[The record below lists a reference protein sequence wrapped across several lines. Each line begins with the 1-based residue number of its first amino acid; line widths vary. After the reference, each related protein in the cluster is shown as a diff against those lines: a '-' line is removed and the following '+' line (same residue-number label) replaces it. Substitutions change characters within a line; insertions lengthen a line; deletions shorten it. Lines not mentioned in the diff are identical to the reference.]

1 MRRYFR
7 RGMSCLLMVVVSL
20 TTLLTAF
27 ASPEFAYSAEKWA
40 TLRDD
45 NLDFDEI
52 ADLVHEYNTTVVQNR
67 ITWQDEKDDDSDDV
81 AQDYYDAADNI
92 YNNITYPDDSDSSS
106 YGSQMAAAVQNKIQA
121 DNLMEQGDE
130 STDDNVTKKLNYDKQ
145 EAQLVKQA
153 QELMISYWSQY
164 YSMDTTREQKTQA
177 EKDLAAEETRLAAGT
192 STQSSVLTA
201 RNAVSTAEAS
211 ILSAESNLNSTK
223 ENLCL
228 MLGWSYG
235 ADVNIGELPEPDLEA
250 IDAIDLAADIESA
263 LANNYAY
270 QITQKQVTNARSTTK
285 KATLTQQEANERQA
299 ISNNVSDSYSDL
311 LLARSSYEQALAA
324 FELQKSTYET
334 AARQLQ
340 AGTISQNTF
349 SNQQTS
355 YVNAEVTVR
364 TRKLELLTAMIDYQ
378 WNVAGLAST
387 S

>member
-7 RGMSCLLMVVVSL
+7 QRVSCLLVAAVSL
-20 TTLLTAF
+20 TTPLTAL

-211 ILSAESNLNSTK
+211 ILSAESNLSSTK

-235 ADVNIGELPEPDLEA
+235 ADVNIGELPEPDLEM
-250 IDAIDLAADIESA
+250 IDAIDLATDIESA
-263 LANNYAY
+263 LANNYDF

-311 LLARSSYEQALAA
+311 ILARSSYEQALAA

-340 AGTISQNTF
+340 AGTISQNTYN
-349 SNQQTS
+349 NQQTS